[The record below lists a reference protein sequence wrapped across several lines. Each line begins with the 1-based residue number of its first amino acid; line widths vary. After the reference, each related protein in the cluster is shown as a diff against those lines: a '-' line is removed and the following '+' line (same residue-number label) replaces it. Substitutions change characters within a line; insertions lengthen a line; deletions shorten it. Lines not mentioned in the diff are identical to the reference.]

1 MKFAIVVAEKMHKKE
16 EFGVANW
23 PGWDKPSLIEQ
34 VQMRIDTGWVP
45 LGGVSYGEHEAFSEK
60 VWAQSMIKEEDSEE
74 EDSEEE

>member
-1 MKFAIVVAEKMHKKE
+1 
-16 EFGVANW
+16 
-23 PGWDKPSLIEQ
+23 
-34 VQMRIDTGWVP
+34 MRIDTGWLP